1 MRVDAFDFDLPDER
15 IALHPADPRDSAR
28 LLQVASDG
36 AFSDLTAADLP
47 GLLQPGDLLVLN
59 ETRVIPAQLAG
70 QRTRPGAEILSVS
83 VTLMEQQDTAL
94 NWLAMARPGKRIKSG
109 DTISFPTEADPKLS
123 CRVDAKREDGLLVL
137 TFDGDEQSFANAL
150 HCVGMPPLPPYI
162 AAKRGYL
169 EADKQDYQ
177 TIYAQAEGSH
187 AEGSVAAPTAGL
199 HFTDR
204 LFEALDKRGVN
215 RAFVTLHVG
224 MGTFLPVKADTTD
237 EHTMHAEWGE
247 ISQSVADAINATRA
261 AGGRIIAVGT
271 TSLRIL
277 ESAAQLSRDDK
288 SRQIMPSQITP
299 SQIMPFSGQTDI
311 FITPGYS
318 FKVIDALMT
327 NFHLPRSTLFML
339 VSALCGLER
348 MRAAYDHAIANE
360 YRFYSYGDGSLLW
373 KADT

>member
-28 LLQVASDG
+28 LLQVGPDG
-36 AFSDLTAADLP
+36 TFLDKRVSDLPDL
-47 GLLQPGDLLVLN
+47 LEPGDLLILN
-59 ETRVIPAQLAG
+59 ETRVIPAQLVG
-70 QRTRPGAEILSVS
+70 ERTRPGAEVLSVS
-83 VTLMEQQDTAL
+83 VTLMEQQADPMS
-94 NWLAMARPGKRIKSG
+94 WLVMARPGKRIKPG
-109 DTISFPTEADPKLS
+109 DRISFPSASDPQLV
-123 CRVDAKREDGLLVL
+123 CLVEVKRDDGLLVL
-137 TFDGDEQSFANAL
+137 AFEGDEQHFANAL
-150 HCVGMPPLPPYI
+150 QSVGMPPLPPYI

-169 EADKQDYQ
+169 ETDKQDYQ
-177 TIYAQAEGSH
+177 TVYAQ

-204 LFEALDKRGVN
+204 LFEALDRRGVQ

-224 MGTFLPVKADTTD
+224 MGTFLPVKAETTA

-247 ISQSVADAINATRA
+247 VTEEVTNAINTTRE

-277 ESAAQLSRDDK
+277 ESAAQLNRDD
-288 SRQIMPSQITP
+288 QPG
-299 SQIMPFSGQTDI
+299 QIMPFSGETDI
-311 FITPGYS
+311 FITPGYR
-318 FKVIDALMT
+318 FKAIDGLMT

-339 VSALCGLER
+339 VSALCGLDR
-348 MRAAYDHAIANE
+348 MKAAYAHAIAQD

-373 KADT
+373 KATS

>member
-28 LLQVASDG
+28 LLQVAPDG
-36 AFSDLTAADLP
+36 AFSDLNIIDLP

-59 ETRVIPAQLAG
+59 ETRVIPAQLTG
-70 QRTRPGAEILSVS
+70 QRTRDGAEVLAMS
-83 VTLMEQQDTAL
+83 VTLMEQQKTAL
-94 NWLAMARPGKRIKSG
+94 NWLAMARPGKRIKTG
-109 DTISFPTEADPKLS
+109 DIIRFPSVADPVL
-123 CRVDAKREDGLLVL
+123 VATVEDKRQDGLLVL
-137 TFDGDEQSFANAL
+137 KFDGDEQGFANAL
-150 HCVGMPPLPPYI
+150 QSVGMPPLPPYI

-169 EADKQDYQ
+169 ASDKLDYQ
-177 TIYAQAEGSH
+177 TVYAQ

-199 HFTDR
+199 HFTDQ
-204 LFEALDKRGVN
+204 LFDALDACGVK

-237 EHTMHAEWGE
+237 EHIMHAEWGD
-247 ISQSVADAINATRA
+247 IPQGVADAINATRA

-277 ESAAQLSRDDK
+277 ESAAQMNRDD
-288 SRQIMPSQITP
+288 RPDEIL
-299 SQIMPFSGQTDI
+299 PFSGETDI
-311 FITPGYS
+311 FITPGYK
-318 FKVIDALMT
+318 FRAVDALMT

-348 MRAAYDHAIANE
+348 MQAAYAHAIAND

-373 KADT
+373 KADA

>member
-28 LLQVASDG
+28 LLQVAPDG
-36 AFSDLTAADLP
+36 AFSDLNIIDLP

-59 ETRVIPAQLAG
+59 ETRVIPAQLTG
-70 QRTRPGAEILSVS
+70 QRTRDGAEVLAMS
-83 VTLMEQQDTAL
+83 VTLMEQQKTAL
-94 NWLAMARPGKRIKSG
+94 NWLAMARPGKRIKTG
-109 DTISFPTEADPKLS
+109 DIIRFPSVADPVL
-123 CRVDAKREDGLLVL
+123 VATVEDKRQDGLLVL
-137 TFDGDEQSFANAL
+137 KFDGDEQGFANAL
-150 HCVGMPPLPPYI
+150 QSVGMPPLPPYI

-169 EADKQDYQ
+169 ASDKLDYQ
-177 TIYAQAEGSH
+177 TVYAQ

-199 HFTDR
+199 HFTDQ
-204 LFEALDKRGVN
+204 LFDALDARGVK

-237 EHTMHAEWGE
+237 EHIMHAEWGD
-247 ISQSVADAINATRA
+247 IPQGVADAINATRA

-277 ESAAQLSRDDK
+277 ESAAQMNRDD
-288 SRQIMPSQITP
+288 RPDEIL
-299 SQIMPFSGQTDI
+299 PFSGETDI
-311 FITPGYS
+311 FITPGYK
-318 FKVIDALMT
+318 FRAVDALMT

-348 MRAAYDHAIANE
+348 MQAAYAHAIAND

-373 KADT
+373 KADA

>member
-15 IALHPADPRDSAR
+15 IALYPADPRDSAR
-28 LLQVASDG
+28 LLQVAPDG
-36 AFSDLTAADLP
+36 AFSDLNVSDLP
-47 GLLQPGDLLVLN
+47 GLLQPGDLLILN
-59 ETRVIPAQLAG
+59 ETRVIPAQLTG
-70 QRTRPGAEILSVS
+70 QRTRDGAEVLAMS
-83 VTLMEQQDTAL
+83 VTLMEQQETAL
-94 NWLAMARPGKRIKSG
+94 NWLAMARPGKRVKTG
-109 DTISFPTEADPKLS
+109 DTISFPSAADPQLVA
-123 CRVDAKREDGLLVL
+123 RVDDKRQDGLLVL
-137 TFDGDEQSFANAL
+137 KFDGDEQSFANAL
-150 HCVGMPPLPPYI
+150 QSVGMPPLPPYI

-169 EADKQDYQ
+169 EADKLDYQ
-177 TIYAQAEGSH
+177 TVYAQ

-204 LFEALDKRGVN
+204 LFEALDARGVK

-224 MGTFLPVKADTTD
+224 MGTFLPVKAYTTD
-237 EHTMHAEWGE
+237 EHVMHAEWGE
-247 ISQSVADAINATRA
+247 IPQGVADEINATRA

-277 ESAAQLSRDDK
+277 ESAAQMNRDDK
-288 SRQIMPSQITP
+288 PDEIL
-299 SQIMPFSGQTDI
+299 PFSGETDI
-311 FITPGYS
+311 FITPGYK
-318 FKVIDALMT
+318 FRAVDALMT

-348 MRAAYDHAIANE
+348 MQAAYAHAIADD

>member
-28 LLQVASDG
+28 LLQVAPDG
-36 AFSDLTAADLP
+36 VFSDLSISDLP
-47 GLLQPGDLLVLN
+47 GLLQPGDLLILN

-70 QRTRPGAEILSVS
+70 QRTRPGAEVLSVS
-83 VTLMEQQDTAL
+83 LTLMEQQATAL
-94 NWLAMARPGKRIKSG
+94 NWLAMARPGKRIKAG
-109 DTISFPTEADPKLS
+109 DTISFPSAADPKLV
-123 CRVDAKREDGLLVL
+123 CTVDTKRDDGLLVL
-137 TFDGDEQSFANAL
+137 TFEGNEQTFANAL
-150 HCVGMPPLPPYI
+150 QAVGMPPLPPYI

-169 EADKQDYQ
+169 ETDRQDYQ
-177 TIYAQAEGSH
+177 TIYAQ

-204 LFEALDKRGVN
+204 LFEALEARGVQ

-247 ISQSVADAINATRA
+247 ITQNVADAINATRA
-261 AGGRIIAVGT
+261 AGGRVIAVGT

-277 ESAAQLSRDDK
+277 ESAAQLSRDD
-288 SRQIMPSQITP
+288 MPG
-299 SQIMPFSGQTDI
+299 QIMPFAGETDI
-311 FITPGYS
+311 FITPGYR

-339 VSALCGLER
+339 VSALCGLNR
-348 MRAAYDHAIANE
+348 MQAAYAHAIASN

-373 KADT
+373 KADR